1 MSLTQLILFSAVV
14 LVAGF
19 IQGSTGMGFAL
30 ITAPV
35 ISLFRPELLP
45 VCVLLLMLPL
55 SVYVVHRE
63 HRAVDRSGS
72 AWITAGRLVGTFG
85 GLAVLAWLSARN
97 LSIFVG
103 VSTIAAVAATW
114 FMPAFTPGR
123 GALVTAGLITGV
135 TETAT
140 GIGGPPLALVYQH
153 QPVAVMRS
161 TLGLCFLIGQVMSLV
176 TLFVSG
182 HISRV
187 QLLAAAALLPALVI
201 GALLSHFVHHRIND
215 RFMRAFVQI
224 FAVTSGLVL
233 LVRAL

>member
-1 MSLTQLILFSAVV
+1 
-14 LVAGF
+14 
-19 IQGSTGMGFAL
+19 
-30 ITAPV
+30 
-35 ISLFRPELLP
+35 
-45 VCVLLLMLPL
+45 
-55 SVYVVHRE
+55 
-63 HRAVDRSGS
+63 
-72 AWITAGRLVGTFG
+72 
-85 GLAVLAWLSARN
+85 
-97 LSIFVG
+97 
-103 VSTIAAVAATW
+103 
-114 FMPAFTPGR
+114 
-123 GALVTAGLITGV
+123 
-135 TETAT
+135 
-140 GIGGPPLALVYQH
+140 
-153 QPVAVMRS
+153 MRS